1 MGPRAA
7 TALVV
12 VLDQFSRHVY
22 RNAGTR
28 EQIEANDRLALSVTE
43 DMLGRGWERAL
54 PVPYQVRRPSSSMNM
69 EPHVP
74 CLRARERTAKGR
86 FVSGCFAV
94 REEWLALSMFT
105 TGCR

>member
-22 RNAGTR
+22 RNAGR
-28 EQIEANDRLALSVTE
+28 AQIEANDRLALSVTE

-54 PVPYQVRRPSSSMNM
+54 PVPYQVTASLAPRCLLTLPS
-69 EPHVP
+69 
-74 CLRARERTAKGR
+74 RTLTDM
-86 FVSGCFAV
+86 V
-94 REEWLALSMFT
+94 
-105 TGCR
+105 